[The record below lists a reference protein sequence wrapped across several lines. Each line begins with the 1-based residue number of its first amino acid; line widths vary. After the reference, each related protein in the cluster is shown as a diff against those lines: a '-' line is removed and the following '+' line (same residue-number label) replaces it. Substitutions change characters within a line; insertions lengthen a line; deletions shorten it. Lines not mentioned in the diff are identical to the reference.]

1 MLFKNKTRE
10 RLSSI
15 EGDSAVQS
23 ARIHELDRQV
33 AELQAMVQALATVN
47 QQMVQDMKVIYDSLT
62 AIAQDSGASGLDK
75 YFVSII
81 NNSGGGKLP
90 H

>member
-1 MLFKNKTRE
+1 MLFKSKTRE

-23 ARIHELDRQV
+23 ARIQELDRQV
-33 AELQAMVQALATVN
+33 AELQEMVQTLATMN
-47 QQMVQDMKVIYDSLT
+47 QQMVQDMKLVYDSLT
-62 AIAQDSGASGLDK
+62 AIAKDSGASGLDK

-81 NNSGGGKLP
+81 NNNLSLI
-90 H
+90 HI